1 MSPASGVIAPPG
13 PTCRLQREITMKFAI
28 WAPLAVLAG
37 APHVYAQQA
46 ENRPDLEV
54 KRTID
59 DVMASIRS
67 DPAAK
72 AGDPDRITRIVE
84 QKFVPHT
91 DFLRTT
97 QLAVGNAWS
106 KATPAQQKA
115 LFEQFQT
122 LLVRTYAA
130 QLSQIRDQETQFKFP
145 PMPPLPPG
153 ATDAVVRTVVV
164 TNGDQMNIDYRVEKT
179 GSGWKIYDINM
190 MGAWMIQVYRQQFAQ
205 QLAKGG
211 IDGLIKFLQAHNKQE

>member
-1 MSPASGVIAPPG
+1 
-13 PTCRLQREITMKFAI
+13 MKFAI
-28 WAPLAVLAG
+28 WAPLAVLVG
-37 APHVYAQQA
+37 VPHVYAQQA

-97 QLAVGNAWS
+97 QLALGNAWS

-145 PMPPLPPG
+145 PMPPLPTG

-179 GSGWKIYDINM
+179 SSGWKIYDINM

>member
-1 MSPASGVIAPPG
+1 
-13 PTCRLQREITMKFAI
+13 MKLAI
-28 WAPLAVLAG
+28 WAPLVVLVG

-46 ENRPDLEV
+46 DNRPDLTV
-54 KRTID
+54 KSTID
-59 DVMASIRS
+59 GVMSAIRS

-72 AGDPDRITRIVE
+72 AGDPDRITSIVE
-84 QKFVPHT
+84 QKFLPHT

-97 QLAVGNAWS
+97 QLALGSAWS

-130 QLSQIRDQETQFKFP
+130 QLSQIRDQDTQFKYL

-153 ATDAVVRTVVV
+153 ATDAVVKTVVV
-164 TNGDQMNIDYRVEKT
+164 TGGEPMNIDYRVEKT
-179 GSGWKIYDINM
+179 NSGWKIYDINM

-205 QLAKGG
+205 QIAKGG
-211 IDGLIKFLQAHNKQE
+211 IDGLIKFLQAHNKRD

>member
-1 MSPASGVIAPPG
+1 
-13 PTCRLQREITMKFAI
+13 MKFAI

>member
-1 MSPASGVIAPPG
+1 
-13 PTCRLQREITMKFAI
+13 MKFAI
-28 WAPLAVLAG
+28 WAPLAVLVG

-59 DVMASIRS
+59 DVMATIRS

-72 AGDPDRITRIVE
+72 AGDLDRTTRIVE
-84 QKFVPHT
+84 QKFLPHT

-97 QLAVGNAWS
+97 QLAVGSAWA

-122 LLVRTYAA
+122 LLVRTYAS
-130 QLSQIRDQETQFKFP
+130 QLSQIRDQDTQFKFP
-145 PMPPLPPG
+145 PMQPLPPG

-164 TNGDQMNIDYRVEKT
+164 TNGDQMNTDYRVEKT
-179 GSGWKIYDINM
+179 SSGWKIYDINM

-205 QLAKGG
+205 QLSKGG